1 MRASRARARKRLRG
15 AVVVVAATVWHGRR
29 NDAATAIFV
38 GATGGR
44 PRSAKGILVLPFVV
58 FLLKKAGDRWSPLQD
73 EKGANKGRMWRRS
86 DVSGKAGDGWSPLQG
101 TTKQT
106 WRGTA
111 WFWIGQAAPVA
122 PVEKKKIC
130 FRTV

>member
-1 MRASRARARKRLRG
+1 MRASRARARKRRRG
-15 AVVVVAATVWHGRR
+15 AVFVVAAMVWHGRR

-38 GATGGR
+38 GATNGR
-44 PRSAKGILVLPFVV
+44 QSGMNFCR
-58 FLLKKAGDRWSPLQD
+58 GDHPSPLQD
-73 EKGANKGRMWRRS
+73 EKGANKGLMWSRS

-111 WFWIGQAAPVA
+111 WFWIGRAAPVT